1 MRGGCAAFGFASFA
15 CVIIPAGKRGHP
27 VKEKIT
33 DGIADDV
40 LRGATAFQQLCWLAA
55 GRIDSAALTAS
66 YRAAIDRDNPRLN
79 AYADLDAGANAAA
92 AASAARRREGRV
104 IGRLDGL

>member
-40 LRGATAFQQLCWLAA
+40 LRGATGFQQLCWLAS
-55 GRIDSAALTAS
+55 GRIDSVGLLDS
-66 YRAAIDRDNPRLN
+66 HRAAIERENPRLN
-79 AYADLDAGANAAA
+79 AFVDLDDGAFAAA
-92 AASAARRREGRV
+92 AASAERRREGRV
-104 IGRLDGL
+104 IGR